1 MRIECEVARG
11 TRRAG
16 MRAKWMRAQPFA
28 GMMGVAPAAAERH
41 TGATAERSQSAKR
54 HKAAAKVRR
63 ARCQPYM
70 PFLLDCCA
78 KRENNP
84 PCEANRR
91 VRSPGRVTWEAGS
104 QSAFTEPPRLL
115 GAIDMRSNKA
125 RLKTTLA
132 IMPGNARTK
141 RRRKTIHEIFIA
153 SVL

>member
-1 MRIECEVARG
+1 MRGRTWHEAGGHAGERDACAAVSTGMVDVTFAAAG
-11 TRRAG
+11 RRA
-16 MRAKWMRAQPFA
+16 R
-28 GMMGVAPAAAERH
+28 
-41 TGATAERSQSAKR
+41 ATAKKSQSAKR
-54 HKAAAKVRR
+54 RKAAAKVRR
-63 ARCQPYM
+63 ARCQPCM

-132 IMPGNARTK
+132 IMPGNVRTK

>member
-1 MRIECEVARG
+1 MRGRTWHEASRH
-11 TRRAG
+11 AG
-16 MRAKWMRAQPFA
+16 EMDACAAVSA
-28 GMMGVAPAAAERH
+28 GMMDVAPAATERH
-41 TGATAERSQSAKR
+41 TRATAERSQSAKR

-63 ARCQPYM
+63 ARCLPCM

-132 IMPGNARTK
+132 IMPGIARTK
-141 RRRKTIHEIFIA
+141 LRRKKIHEIFIA

>member
-1 MRIECEVARG
+1 MRGRTWHEASRH
-11 TRRAG
+11 AG
-16 MRAKWMRAQPFA
+16 EMDACAA
-28 GMMGVAPAAAERH
+28 VSTGMMDVAPAAAERH

-78 KRENNP
+78 KCENNP

-132 IMPGNARTK
+132 IMPDNARTK

>member
-1 MRIECEVARG
+1 MRGRTWHEAIG
-11 TRRAG
+11 HAG
-16 MRAKWMRAQPFA
+16 EMDACAAVSA
-28 GMMGVAPAAAERH
+28 GMMDVAPAAAERH
-41 TGATAERSQSAKR
+41 TRATAERSQSAKR

-91 VRSPGRVTWEAGS
+91 VRSPGRVTWEAGES
-104 QSAFTEPPRLL
+104 IRIHRAAKGSW

-132 IMPGNARTK
+132 IMPGIARTK